1 MSGQLRRL
9 LSSMMAL
16 AALASG
22 VVALAADDDIL
33 FTATLDAAG
42 ETWVVDSPG
51 SGELELW
58 LERETLRIQ
67 WKLTHR
73 DLTTPPIAAGLYGP
87 EVVGFNTALQIDMGD
102 DLASPIVGE
111 AILTDGQFQY
121 LIATRMYVNI
131 LTERYEK
138 GEIRGQLRR
147 TPTTAERDADGW
159 LK

>member
-1 MSGQLRRL
+1 MNDRLRRPLLL
-9 LSSMMAL
+9 LSTL
-16 AALASG
+16 VVLASG
-22 VVALAADDDIL
+22 APAYAADDDIL

-42 ETWVVDSPG
+42 ETWVVDSPAT
-51 SGELELW
+51 GELELW

-73 DLTTPPIAAGLYGP
+73 NLTTKPIGAALYGP
-87 EVVGFNTALQIDMGD
+87 EVVGFNTALQIDMGG
-102 DLASPIVGE
+102 DLASPVIGE

-131 LTERYEK
+131 LTERYQR

-147 TPTTAERDADGW
+147 TPVSGERDADGW